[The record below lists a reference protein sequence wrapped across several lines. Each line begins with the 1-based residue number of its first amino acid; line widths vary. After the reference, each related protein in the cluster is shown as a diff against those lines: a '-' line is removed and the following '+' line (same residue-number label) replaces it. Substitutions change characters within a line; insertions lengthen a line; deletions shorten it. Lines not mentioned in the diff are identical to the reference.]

1 MGSTDT
7 QNQYIFAICTRLN
20 NKTLLFYI
28 EIAIFGG
35 NLGNFQ
41 NDVEA
46 KPLEFCGL
54 QLLPK
59 TGYWVGITSGKIE
72 LVRI

>member
-46 KPLEFCGL
+46 KPLDKKC
-54 QLLPK
+54 
-59 TGYWVGITSGKIE
+59 
-72 LVRI
+72 